1 MNIERLMPCSN
12 KHNLHLKKYFQVTTS
27 FMLHENK
34 FVTNFKEKAELFN
47 TFFAN
52 QCTLLSN
59 SSALPNN
66 LAKLTNKL
74 LDTVNVVPVHKKE
87 DKQCLK
93 IYRRISLLPICS
105 KLFERL
111 IYSEL
116 FTFFY

>member
-1 MNIERLMPCSN
+1 
-12 KHNLHLKKYFQVTTS
+12 
-27 FMLHENK
+27 MLHENK

-52 QCTLLSN
+52 QCTLLTN

-74 LDTVNVVPVHKKE
+74 LDTVNVVPVHKKG

-93 IYRRISLLPICS
+93 IYRRISLSAANFLSVSFIVSFSP
-105 KLFERL
+105 FFTDNNL
-111 IYSEL
+111 ISQTIQGL
-116 FTFFY
+116 DLVTPVLGN